1 MCVCVCVCVYIHTHT
16 HTHTHTT
23 NTGHHQD
30 VLQKIFEGRSV
41 GTLFTRMAEDHAAPH
56 VRATEARAASRELV
70 TKPASERRAILESF
84 AKKIS
89 KNVEL
94 ILSANQVSFD
104 TSVGLF

>member
-1 MCVCVCVCVYIHTHT
+1 M
-16 HTHTHTT
+16 
-23 NTGHHQD
+23 
-30 VLQKIFEGRSV
+30 LQKIFEGRSV